1 MDARKVGV
9 AIEIEVEM
17 LEKGESGVAMLKLY
31 GPYSQGDKKD
41 NVILVSKSKHNDE
54 KFVSILAEQVIKPLI
69 ASFVREEHNP
79 VRDDKIVKI
88 NSVSVKGK
96 EMKLM
101 KCPHCE
107 KTSYSSKGLKGHIT
121 KMHASGQQ
129 TRKKF

>member
-1 MDARKVGV
+1 M
-9 AIEIEVEM
+9 
-17 LEKGESGVAMLKLY
+17 
-31 GPYSQGDKKD
+31 
-41 NVILVSKSKHNDE
+41 VSKSKHNDE

-96 EMKLM
+96 EIKLM

-107 KTSYSSKGLKGHIT
+107 KTSYFSKGLKGHIT
-121 KMHASGQQ
+121 KMHASGQINKEKVDKEEINKVASKSIQ
-129 TRKKF
+129 DIVVGKCE